1 MLGSTIPLVHVVA
14 VVAVVAV
21 VVAAAAAAAAN
32 ICAQKREA
40 VGVGTGCTRACPYI
54 DYEV

>member
-21 VVAAAAAAAAN
+21 AAAAAAAAAAN

>member
-14 VVAVVAV
+14 VVAVVA
-21 VVAAAAAAAAN
+21 VAAAAAAAAN

-40 VGVGTGCTRACPYI
+40 VGVGSGCTRACPYI